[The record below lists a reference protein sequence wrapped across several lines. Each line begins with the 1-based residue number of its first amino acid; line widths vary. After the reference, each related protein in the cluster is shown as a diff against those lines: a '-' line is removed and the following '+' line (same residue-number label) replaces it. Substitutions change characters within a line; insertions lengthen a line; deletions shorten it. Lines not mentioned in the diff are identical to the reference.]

1 MSLITPRLI
10 LTHQNIEGARSRLVK
25 SITTTQTEL
34 LNLVAAVDT
43 LASNALVPSGRAN
56 VDFLLRRAQKSM
68 HRKHAPKQAIEEMAR
83 IINDGITRKVLSLR
97 NEAAHGDPELK
108 IREVTKHQIDQAL
121 TYLTCYISKLGNIA
135 ALNNLEP

>member
-1 MSLITPRLI
+1 
-10 LTHQNIEGARSRLVK
+10 
-25 SITTTQTEL
+25 L

-68 HRKHAPKQAIEEMAR
+68 RRKHAPKQATDEIAR
-83 IINDGITRKVLSLR
+83 IINEGITRKVLALR
-97 NEAAHGDPELK
+97 NEAAHGGPELK

-121 TYLTCYISKLGNIA
+121 TYFTNYISKLGNIA
-135 ALNNLEP
+135 SLSNLEP